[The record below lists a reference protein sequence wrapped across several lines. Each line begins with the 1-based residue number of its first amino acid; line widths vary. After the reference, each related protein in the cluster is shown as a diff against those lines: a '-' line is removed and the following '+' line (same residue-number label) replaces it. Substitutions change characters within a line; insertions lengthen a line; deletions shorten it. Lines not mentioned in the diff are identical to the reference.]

1 MRRLSERNV
10 SNQSIITIIEKF
22 VKSVNTMEDTILIP
36 SKLMDKQVCENLFID
51 KKYQL
56 NNRKPNICHRIFSS
70 HIEVFFFVLFV
81 HRLAILTIPS
91 KHNRRMTEFRE
102 VSAITSPTQIY

>member
-22 VKSVNTMEDTILIP
+22 IKSVNTMEDTILIP
-36 SKLMDKQVCENLFID
+36 SKLMDKQVCENFFID

-56 NNRKPNICHRIFSS
+56 NKETKHMSQNIVITHRSFFSL
-70 HIEVFFFVLFV
+70 FFLSIGWRF
-81 HRLAILTIPS
+81 
-91 KHNRRMTEFRE
+91 
-102 VSAITSPTQIY
+102 